1 LLQVFLALHQ
11 GLGLFMGVT
20 CTFTFVDECFS
31 TLVGDVKSPIVVLLK
46 EVKVLGILLD

>member
-1 LLQVFLALHQ
+1 MLQELLALHQ
-11 GLGLFMGVT
+11 GLGLFMGVA